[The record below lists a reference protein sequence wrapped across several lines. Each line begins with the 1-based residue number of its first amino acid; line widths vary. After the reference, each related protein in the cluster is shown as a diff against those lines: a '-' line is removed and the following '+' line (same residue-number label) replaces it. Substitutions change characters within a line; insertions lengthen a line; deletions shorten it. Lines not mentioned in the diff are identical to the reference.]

1 MGRHSKSEIGKRFG
15 THSQIE
21 VLSVSGNNCE
31 YICHTCKLDNELFGE
46 GKFRTRYCHLQAG
59 HYKCGCS
66 KGCRYSKEQAIIL
79 IERICANRGMQF
91 VDFCGEYKGRKS
103 KIQLICLKDQILFDV
118 PINSISASEHIC
130 PECAQIARNESR
142 RVDESVIIERF
153 MKTEKFH
160 IDTIF
165 ERKEGKC
172 WKVFCPIC
180 SVDKYVLNGLC
191 SGVFYAHESNLT
203 AGKHPCRCSQNVRWN
218 KGQREFQI
226 TEALLNQQQYKFV
239 GWVDGRVDIKSKITI
254 NCKDHGNW
262 DINISKFLNQSQR
275 CSGCRKTGYSKNK
288 VGSLYILNITSSYD
302 SSSFVGYGISNI
314 LDERIKEHSRNLSR
328 NSFKIED
335 GIALYGSGEAVYE
348 VEKAIKNNFPLNPQ
362 IVEGFVTEATHSHL
376 LNQVI
381 NFAKEFLY
389 DYKTTPRM

>member
-1 MGRHSKSEIGKRFG
+1 MSRPSNSEVGKRFG

-21 VLSVSGNNCE
+21 VLSISGSNCE
-31 YICHTCKLDNELFGE
+31 YICHICKLDKELFGE
-46 GKFRTRYCHLQAG
+46 GKFITRYFHLQTG

-79 IERICANRGMQF
+79 IERKCVNRGMQF
-91 VDFCGEYKGRKS
+91 VEFCGEYEGRKS
-103 KIQLICLKDQILFDV
+103 KIRLKCLKDQILFDV
-118 PINSISASEHIC
+118 PISSVSTSEHIC
-130 PECAQIARNESR
+130 PECAQRARNESR
-142 RVDESVIIERF
+142 RVDEAVIIERF
-153 MKTEKFH
+153 MSTGKFH
-160 IDTIF
+160 EETVF
-165 ERKEGKC
+165 ERKEDRY

-180 SVDKYVLNGLC
+180 SVDKYVVNGLC
-191 SGVFYAHESNLT
+191 DGVFYAHESNLT
-203 AGKHPCRCSQNVRWN
+203 AGKHPCRCAHNVRWT
-218 KGQREFQI
+218 KAQREFQI
-226 TEALLNQQQYKFV
+226 TEALLKQQQYKFV
-239 GWVDGRVDIKSKITI
+239 GWVDGKVDIKSKITI

-262 DINISKFLNQSQR
+262 DISINKFLNQSQR